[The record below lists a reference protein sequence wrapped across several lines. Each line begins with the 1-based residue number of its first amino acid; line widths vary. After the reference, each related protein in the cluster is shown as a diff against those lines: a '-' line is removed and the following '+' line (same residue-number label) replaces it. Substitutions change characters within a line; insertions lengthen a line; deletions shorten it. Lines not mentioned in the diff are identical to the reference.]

1 MNPTRRRPAVVTDDS
16 TTVYR
21 VVRVERK
28 ACVLLTPSGPQSV
41 PTLIGVTVGDWAYLD
56 EHGQVADIKPR
67 TTAIRRLSVGG
78 QAAEQVLAA
87 NVDVVAVCAPLEVDV
102 RPGRL
107 ERLLAVAWSSGAQP
121 MLVATKVDLCDPAD
135 LPDALAQFGA
145 LAPGVD
151 VIPVTVT
158 DLDSLDPVRAAVM
171 PDRTLVMLGAS
182 GVGKS
187 SLINALLGVDS
198 QATAEIRS
206 DGKGRHT
213 TAWRE
218 LVEIPGG
225 GCLIDTPG
233 LRTVGLGDAQDG
245 VDAVFSDITELAAQ
259 CRFTDCRHDSEPGC
273 AVTAAI
279 DAGSLDPDRLQ
290 RHRKLQRELDYQ
302 ERRFD
307 VRARAEHTKHW
318 VAMTKN
324 IRRARP

>member
-1 MNPTRRRPAVVTDDS
+1 MTADS
-16 TTVYR
+16 DTTYR

-28 ACVLLTPSGPQSV
+28 GCVLLMTAGPRSI
-41 PTLIGVTVGDWAYLD
+41 PTLIGVAVGDWAYLD
-56 EHGQVADIKPR
+56 EHGQVAGIKPR
-67 TTAIRRLSVGG
+67 TTSIRRLSVGG
-78 QAAEQVLAA
+78 QATEQVLAA
-87 NVDVVAVCAPLEVDV
+87 NVDVVAVCAPLEVKV

-121 MLVATKVDLCDPAD
+121 MLLATKVDLCDPAD

-151 VIPVTVT
+151 VVPITIT
-158 DLDSLDPVRAAVM
+158 DLNSLDPVRTAVV

-187 SLINALLGVDS
+187 SLINALLGNES

-218 LVEIPGG
+218 LVELPGG

-245 VDAVFSDITELAAQ
+245 VDAVFSDITELTAR
-259 CRFTDCRHDSEPGC
+259 CRFSDCRHDSEPGC
-273 AVTAAI
+273 AISAAI
-279 DAGSLDPDRLQ
+279 DDGLLDPDRLQ

-302 ERRFD
+302 ERRLD
-307 VRARAEHTKHW
+307 ARARAEHTKQR

-324 IRRARP
+324 IRSPRQ